1 MLGGAVTCKLPLT
14 SFIHTYPM
22 HMATMLW
29 QIYHQKNT
37 PDLMQFMVSD
47 LRPSIITLSTD
58 IPQCLMQ
65 SIAMPQLAAFFDSF
79 ELTPYTLI
87 PVYTRAVFRSGP
99 VHMSVVWKV
108 AYVNEN
114 LIIFT

>member
-1 MLGGAVTCKLPLT
+1 
-14 SFIHTYPM
+14 
-22 HMATMLW
+22 
-29 QIYHQKNT
+29 
-37 PDLMQFMVSD
+37 
-47 LRPSIITLSTD
+47 
-58 IPQCLMQ
+58 
-65 SIAMPQLAAFFDSF
+65 MPQLAAFFDSF